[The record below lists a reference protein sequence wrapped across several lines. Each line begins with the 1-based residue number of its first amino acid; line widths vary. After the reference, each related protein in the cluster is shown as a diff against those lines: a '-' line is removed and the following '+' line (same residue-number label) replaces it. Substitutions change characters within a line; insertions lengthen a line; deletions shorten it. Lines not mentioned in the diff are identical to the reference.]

1 MQTFR
6 SFDGPQ
12 FLLSNDLRNL
22 LNSPT
27 EHPMHYLEQAVI
39 ALDRLIDEARANND
53 TGALK
58 VLVEARTLIEA
69 AILHR

>member
-1 MQTFR
+1 
-6 SFDGPQ
+6 
-12 FLLSNDLRNL
+12 
-22 LNSPT
+22 
-27 EHPMHYLEQAVI
+27 MHYLEQAVI